1 MTKQTEAL
9 KMAISVISSINQ
21 GKQHFIVIDDD
32 RGFFQRAEWVRWAI
46 DEVLPQIKEAL
57 ERPTNMVAVPADQL
71 EKMQQ
76 ELKQLRDEHK
86 KWQGFARRVS

>member
-1 MTKQTEAL
+1 MMTKDEAL
-9 KMAISVISSINQ
+9 KITIELMERFLEYDGISSSDY
-21 GKQHFIVIDDD
+21 ID
-32 RGFFQRAEWVRWAI
+32 
-46 DEVLPQIKEAL
+46 VLDACKEAL